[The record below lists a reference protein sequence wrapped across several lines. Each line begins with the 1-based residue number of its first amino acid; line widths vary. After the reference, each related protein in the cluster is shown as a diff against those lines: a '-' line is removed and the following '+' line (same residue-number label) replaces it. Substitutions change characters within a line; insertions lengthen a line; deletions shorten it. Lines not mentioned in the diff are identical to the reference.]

1 MPCLDEAP
9 EAGPTPLA
17 AVRVR
22 ADTVT
27 HGLIALP
34 RIYLSDSVLEMHRI
48 HKSYG
53 AVRVLQ
59 DIDLVLGPGEVRCLA
74 GENGSGKSTL
84 IKILSGVVKA
94 DSGKVLLFGKAVG
107 TDPRQVIASGLSV
120 IYQDFSLFPNLTAG
134 ENITFLHAAAARERS
149 VHRRRRRRLAAAT
162 LERMGVS
169 LDLDSLVERLS
180 VASKQLVAIARA
192 LANDARIIV
201 MDEPTTA
208 LTSKEVG
215 QLLRFVSVLKAQGV
229 SFIFVSHKI
238 EEIFAVCDSVT
249 VIRDGKLAAAG
260 PTSDFTT
267 AALVAAMTGRTVDS
281 QRLPRELPPVAELIL
296 SARGLTRFGEY
307 RDVDLDLH
315 RGEIVSIVGLLGSG
329 RTELALSL
337 FGVTAP
343 DSGTL
348 TVAGRHRRFRSVRD
362 AMAVG
367 IAYVPEDR
375 LSEGLFLDQSIRDN
389 IVVSSL
395 DRDQRLGW
403 LDSGGL
409 TRRARAAVGRLRIKL
424 VAIGAPVVQLSGGN
438 QQRVVLARWLERDPT
453 VVILNSPTVGVD
465 VGSKRD
471 IHELLVEL
479 RSRDTAILVVT
490 DDIGEALAISD
501 RILVMVA
508 GRLTASFAGESA
520 SEGEI
525 TAQVAK
531 IAV

>member
-1 MPCLDEAP
+1 MP
-9 EAGPTPLA
+9 
-17 AVRVR
+17 
-22 ADTVT
+22 
-27 HGLIALP
+27 
-34 RIYLSDSVLEMHRI
+34 DSVLEMCRI

-59 DIDLVLGPGEVRCLA
+59 DIDLVLGAGEVRCLA

-94 DSGKVLLFGKAVG
+94 DSGEVLLFGKAVG
-107 TDPRQVIASGLSV
+107 TDPGQVIASGLSV

-134 ENITFLHAAAARERS
+134 ENITFLHAAAARQRL

-162 LERMGVS
+162 LDRMGVS
-169 LDLDSLVERLS
+169 LDLDSPVERLP

-208 LTSKEVG
+208 LTGREVG
-215 QLLRFVSVLKAQGV
+215 QLLRFVSTLRTQGV
-229 SFIFVSHKI
+229 SFVFVSHKI

-249 VIRDGKLAAAG
+249 VIRDGRLAAAG
-260 PTSDFTT
+260 PAADFTA
-267 AALVAAMTGRTVDS
+267 AALVAAMTGRAVDS
-281 QRLPRELPPVAELIL
+281 QRLPRQPHTVAEPFL
-296 SARGLTRFGEY
+296 SARGLTRSGEY

-337 FGVTAP
+337 FGATAP
-343 DSGTL
+343 DGGTL
-348 TVAGRHRRFRSVRD
+348 TVAGRRRRFGSVRD
-362 AMAVG
+362 AMAAG

-375 LSEGLFLDQSIRDN
+375 LSEGLFLDQPIRDN

-395 DRDQRLGW
+395 DRDRRLGW

-409 TRRARAAVGRLRIKL
+409 TRRARAATDRLRIRL
-424 VAIGAPVVQLSGGN
+424 GAIGAPVAQLSGGN
-438 QQRVVLARWLERDPT
+438 QQRVVLARWLERGPAL
-453 VVILNSPTVGVD
+453 VILNSPTVGVD

-471 IHELLVEL
+471 IHELLVAL
-479 RSRDTAILVVT
+479 RSGGTAVLVVT
-490 DDIGEALAISD
+490 DDIGEALALSD

-508 GRLTASFAGESA
+508 GRLTASFSGDSA

-525 TAQVAK
+525 AARVAE
-531 IAV
+531 AAA